1 MRAIKFD
8 DMSERV
14 YYNSALSWK
23 KHNTGDNRILVGN
36 TVGTP
41 FEKSDFVSPTSIKA
55 VAFTSSNMKSYLFS
69 FKQPFIIFRYIL
81 A

>member
-1 MRAIKFD
+1 
-8 DMSERV
+8 MSDRV

-23 KHNTGDNRILVGN
+23 KHNTGDNRIIVGN

-55 VAFTSSNMKSYLFS
+55 VPFTSSNMKSYLCLS
-69 FKQPFIIFRYIL
+69 SHLLSLGIFWRDCACL
-81 A
+81 NS